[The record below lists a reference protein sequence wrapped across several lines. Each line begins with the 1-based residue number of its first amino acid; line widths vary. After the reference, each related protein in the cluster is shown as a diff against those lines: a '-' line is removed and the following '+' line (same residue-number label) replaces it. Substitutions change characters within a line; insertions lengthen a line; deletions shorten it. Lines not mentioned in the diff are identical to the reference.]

1 MNPTS
6 PCQLPRTGQHGRLEV
21 ICGPMFSGK
30 SEELIR
36 RLRRAKVAK
45 KQVIAFKH
53 IMDSRTAMEYV
64 DSHDGSKIDAHA
76 VDDIDIL
83 FHEASADHIE
93 VVGIDEIHFFSRTI
107 VHALCELINQG
118 KRIIVAG
125 LDLNFRGE
133 PFDPM
138 PILLS
143 VADEV
148 TKLRAVCLLCGQD
161 AHYTQRLVNGKPAH
175 YKDPLIMI
183 GTHEAYQAR
192 CRNCYKIDKRPEFQ
206 IHE

>member
-1 MNPTS
+1 MDPIS
-6 PCQLPRTGQHGRLEV
+6 RKIDQHGRLEV

-36 RLRRAKVAK
+36 RLRRAKVARK
-45 KQVIAFKH
+45 KVVAFRH
-53 IMDSRTAMEYV
+53 RVDSRTAIEYV

-76 VDDIDIL
+76 IDDARL
-83 FHEASADHIE
+83 LLELANHENIE
-93 VVGIDEIHFFSRTI
+93 VIGIDEIHFFPRTI
-107 VHALCELINQG
+107 IAALCELINNG
-118 KRIIVAG
+118 KRVIVAG

-138 PILLS
+138 PILLAI
-143 VADEV
+143 ADEV

-161 AHYTQRLVNGKPAH
+161 AHYTQRLVNGKPAQ
-175 YKDPLIMI
+175 YQDPLIMI

-192 CRNCYKIDKRPEFQ
+192 CRNCYIIDKHPEFE

>member
-1 MNPTS
+1 MDSTTLDELRRTS
-6 PCQLPRTGQHGRLEV
+6 HGRLEV

-36 RLRRAKVAK
+36 RLRRAKVAR

-53 IMDSRTAMEYV
+53 RVDSRTAVEYV
-64 DSHDGSKIDAHA
+64 DSHDGSKIDAHLI
-76 VDDIDIL
+76 DDPQLL
-83 FHEASADHIE
+83 FDLANQDAIE
-93 VVGIDEIHFFSRTI
+93 VVGVDEIHFFPRTI
-107 VHALCELINQG
+107 IATLCELINNG

-138 PILLS
+138 PILLAI
-143 VADEV
+143 ADEV

-161 AHYTQRLVNGKPAH
+161 AHYTQRLVNGQPAQ
-175 YKDPLIMI
+175 YQDPLIMI

-192 CRNCYKIDKRPEFQ
+192 CRNCYIIDKHPEFQ

>member
-1 MNPTS
+1 MNSTS
-6 PCQLPRTGQHGRLEV
+6 RSIDQHGRLEV

-36 RLRRAKVAK
+36 RLRRAKVAR
-45 KQVIAFKH
+45 KQIVAFKH
-53 IMDSRTAMEYV
+53 MVDSRMAIEYV

-76 VDDIDIL
+76 IDAPQL
-83 FHEASADHIE
+83 LLDLASHADIE
-93 VVGIDEIHFFSRTI
+93 VVGIDEIHFFPRTI
-107 VHALCELINQG
+107 IHALCTLINNG
-118 KRIIVAG
+118 KRVIVAG

-138 PILLS
+138 PILLAI
-143 VADEV
+143 ADEV

-175 YKDPLIMI
+175 YQDPLIMI

-192 CRNCYKIDKRPEFQ
+192 CRNCYIIDKHPEFQ

>member
-1 MNPTS
+1 MDIA
-6 PCQLPRTGQHGRLEV
+6 QHGRLEV

-53 IMDSRTAMEYV
+53 AADTRTAIEYV

-76 VDDIDIL
+76 LDD
-83 FHEASADHIE
+83 ADQLLELAQAEHIE
-93 VVGIDEIHFFSRTI
+93 VVGIDEVQFFSRSI
-107 VHALCELINQG
+107 IHALCALIDAG
-118 KRIIVAG
+118 KRVIVAG

-138 PILLS
+138 PILLA

-148 TKLRAVCLLCGQD
+148 VKLRAVCLMCGAD

-175 YKDPLIMI
+175 YKDPLIMV
-183 GTHEAYQAR
+183 GAHEAYQAR
-192 CRNCYKIDKRPEFQ
+192 CRNCYIIDKHPELR

>member
-1 MNPTS
+1 MDS
-6 PCQLPRTGQHGRLEV
+6 ISLCQLPKTDHYGRLEV

-45 KQVIAFKH
+45 KHVIAFKH
-53 IMDSRTAMEYV
+53 MVDSRTAIEYV

-76 VDDIDIL
+76 LDDVDTL
-83 FHEASADHIE
+83 FTKASADHIE
-93 VVGIDEIHFFSRTI
+93 VIGIDEIHFFPRTI
-107 VHALCELINQG
+107 IPILCELINKG

-133 PFDPM
+133 PFDSM
-138 PILLS
+138 PILLA
-143 VADEV
+143 VADDV

-175 YKDPLIMI
+175 YKDQLIMI

-192 CRNCYKIDKRPEFQ
+192 CRNCYSIDKHPEFQ
-206 IHE
+206 IYE

>member
-1 MNPTS
+1 MD
-6 PCQLPRTGQHGRLEV
+6 QHGRLEV

-36 RLRRAKVAK
+36 RLRRAKVARK
-45 KQVIAFKH
+45 NVTAFKH
-53 IMDSRTAMEYV
+53 RVDSRTSVEYV

-76 VDDIDIL
+76 IDDAQLLLELANTD
-83 FHEASADHIE
+83 DVE
-93 VVGIDEIHFFSRTI
+93 VVGVDEVHFFSRTI
-107 VHALCELINQG
+107 ITALCELINNG
-118 KRIIVAG
+118 KRVIVAG

-138 PILLS
+138 PILLAI
-143 VADEV
+143 ADEV

-175 YKDPLIMI
+175 YQDPLIMI

-192 CRNCYKIDKRPEFQ
+192 CRNCYIIDKHPEFE